1 MEHEINS
8 LIAEYKRTG
17 SDKAFNEFIQLL
29 MPEIRRKI
37 SFLNDIYVIDDVLSE
52 VLEKINEIKD
62 KIEPDKNPYRFLMTV
77 AKNQALDYYKK
88 NKTLSTTSLSEF
100 ETEEWYENIPDENS
114 SIEENYISNEH
125 KTNVQRTI
133 KNTLLKLNE
142 YEQDVIIMSFFC
154 EFPLID
160 ISEIMNQS
168 DGNIRSLKSRAL
180 GKMREHIPLKRL
192 MFSSN

>member
-1 MEHEINS
+1 MEHEINT
-8 LIAEYKRTG
+8 LIAEYKITG
-17 SDKAFNEFIQLL
+17 SDKIFNEFIQLL
-29 MPEIRRKI
+29 IPDIRRKI
-37 SFLNDIYVIDDVLSE
+37 SFLNDNDVIEDVLSE

-88 NKTLSTTSLSEF
+88 NKTLSTIPLSEF
-100 ETEEWYENIPDENS
+100 EDDEWYENIPDENS
-114 SIEENYISNEH
+114 SIEGNYINNEH
-125 KTNVQRTI
+125 ETIIKRTI
-133 KNTLLKLNE
+133 KDTLLRLNE
-142 YEQDVIIMSFFC
+142 HEQDVIIMSFFC

-180 GKMREHIPLKRL
+180 SKMRDFQPIRQLCL
-192 MFSSN
+192 Q